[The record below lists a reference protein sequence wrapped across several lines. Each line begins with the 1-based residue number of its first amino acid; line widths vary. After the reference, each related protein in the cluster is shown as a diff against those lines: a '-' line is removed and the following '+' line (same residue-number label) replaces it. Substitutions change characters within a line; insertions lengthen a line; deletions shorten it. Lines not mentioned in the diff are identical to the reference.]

1 MVFSSDFSEHGR
13 LRSDFSDVLSE
24 QSGSRSDLSRELSE
38 HGGLRSDLIDRLR
51 FCKSDRLNG
60 HGLRGRCGL
69 SHSELRVCKSC
80 ELREHYGVRSYLS
93 VECGEHGGFRLDLSG
108 RLSEH
113 GLQGC
118 CGLSHSGL
126 SAGMSCELKK
136 HSRRVRCEL
145 CRSERM

>member
-1 MVFSSDFSEHGR
+1 MRF
-13 LRSDFSDVLSE
+13 DFSDGLSE
-24 QSGSRSDLSRELSE
+24 QSGSRCDLSRELSE
-38 HGGLRSDLIDRLR
+38 HGGLRSDLSDRLR

-60 HGLRGRCGL
+60 HGLRGRCRL

-80 ELREHYGVRSYLS
+80 ELREHYGVRSDLS
-93 VECGEHGGFRLDLSG
+93 VEFSEHGGFRFDLSG
-108 RLSEH
+108 GLSEH

-118 CGLSHSGL
+118 CELGHSGL
-126 SAGMSCELKK
+126 SAGMSCELGK